1 MVSKTLCA
9 YKLKPNSI
17 KIDIL
22 NRDVKIEHYLV
33 KTCLKIN
40 YKNQSINVFII
51 LKISFIFSILKA
63 III

>member
-40 YKNQSINVFII
+40 DKNQCINVFII

>member
-22 NRDVKIEHYLV
+22 NHDVKIKYYLV

-40 YKNQSINVFII
+40 NKNHNVNIFMI
-51 LKISFIFSILKA
+51 LKICFIFLTLKA

>member
-1 MVSKTLCA
+1 MVSKTLCV

-33 KTCLKIN
+33 KTCFKIN
-40 YKNQSINVFII
+40 DKNQRINVFII
-51 LKISFIFSILKA
+51 LEISFIFSILKA